1 MGLLCSLAHQS
12 LKRTPWVGYYSAVQC
27 ISRLRGQSLCYSA
40 ADAGMWAERGYG
52 DVSTP
57 YALSSC
63 FHGCTTFLQRHSSS
77 QSLPSHPLS
86 PSLCS
91 PQQLSPWDCSTVS
104 KLQFPAVVLSRG
116 PASLSRVCMA
126 VARTVWFSFKLPQII
141 CLTLSLTSF
150 SSDSDNCPAV
160 GSDPCFSSPTSQG
173 QV

>member
-1 MGLLCSLAHQS
+1 MLVGLLCSLAHQS

-104 KLQFPAVVLSRG
+104 KLQFPAVVFPGDLHPCPGYVWLWQGLFDSHLSCHR
-116 PASLSRVCMA
+116 
-126 VARTVWFSFKLPQII
+126 
-141 CLTLSLTSF
+141 
-150 SSDSDNCPAV
+150 SSV
-160 GSDPCFSSPTSQG
+160 
-173 QV
+173 